1 MIRLSHVQKRIGVI
15 LLLLSLFFATEE
27 NFNIANAKVTTGK
40 KIASYVKNETIV
52 SVEDRM
58 GKIESNGI
66 RDVEFDGTS
75 VVLNKE
81 DLGNGYLYVEEL
93 IVDNNNISTY
103 STSKTYTKTHT
114 IKNSDTGEKVFV
126 VVQTTAWRYTYGISV
141 SFVSG
146 SNSIT
151 TLKKGYSV
159 TAGSASVTIPYKGS
173 IKYGKEYTLK
183 DSKGNYVL
191 KNNVFST
198 LANVYGQVM

>member
-1 MIRLSHVQKRIGVI
+1 MIRLFNVKKRRGII
-15 LLLLSLFFATEE
+15 ALLFCLCFTTGGS
-27 NFNIANAKVTTGK
+27 FNIANAKVTSGK
-40 KIASYVKNETIV
+40 EIV
-52 SVEDRM
+52 SHEKRETTVSEENNTEKM
-58 GKIESNGI
+58 ESA
-66 RDVEFDGTS
+66 DLEELDGAG
-75 VVLNKE
+75 VIVNEK
-81 DLGNGYLYVEEL
+81 DLGNGYVYVEEL
-93 IVDNNNISTY
+93 MEDNNNVSTR

-114 IKNSDTGEKVFV
+114 VKKSDTGEIVFV

-159 TAGSASVTIPYKGS
+159 TAGSASVTSPYNGS

-198 LANVYGQVM
+198 LANVYGQIM